1 MVKDF
6 ILKKYNLLL
15 GKPEPGQ
22 RIILGYGGFGLM
34 PGNQQISA
42 DNNDDK
48 QEDTYMNGDNTADQT
63 SEMP

>member
-22 RIILGYGGFGLM
+22 RIILSYGGIGLM

-48 QEDTYMNGDNTADQT
+48 QEDTYMNGENTADQT
-63 SEMP
+63 SAMP